1 MGTTTKMF
9 YIALQ
14 DKEFAN
20 ILSIISD
27 VYTNTVTEKT
37 INKAKTIEHSFLEYW
52 NENQWIRFIA
62 GFNVEN
68 MEEKDVEWMKNEI
81 KDEFEEAKEKE
92 ENKNDNN

>member
-1 MGTTTKMF
+1 MDTTTKMF

-20 ILSIISD
+20 ILSVISD

-37 INKAKTIEHSFLEYW
+37 IEKAKSIENSFLEYW
-52 NENQWIRFIA
+52 VENQWIRFIA

-68 MEEKDVEWMKNEI
+68 IEEKDVEWMKKEI
-81 KDEFEEAKEKE
+81 KEEFDEVKLVEG
-92 ENKNDNN
+92 